1 MKLQLTAGNSAMK
14 SRKTTF
20 WGANIIVFI
29 IFQGVGYF
37 ILDKLVR
44 KIIEESKRKT
54 LSICDL
60 LNTVEGKLGAIKFE
74 LEGGYQKFALIIDN
88 FCSQGLLSPIKS
100 SGIYPRNPPL
110 ASRYRINMRNVRG
123 GLSVEEE
130 ENLTHELISLHP
142 GIKKD
147 YYLKNLEQY
156 SKDREYIL
164 RLHNFLSDSD
174 KCKSLKYRYTL
185 NERSFE
191 IFNDEKYLSQHGE
204 VLLRRLGIGLDSLNC
219 YKTYEAFFYITYDN
233 TYGIT
238 HGKSGINNDG
248 HDNGCFNYDKNAK
261 KQYNALIIENKDT
274 FMSIM
279 KLLNRKQ
286 GFPIGGNKINLLIYG
301 EGKKII
307 SSFKFMEEITRD
319 HTVDNIYYFGD
330 IDYEGIGIFL
340 NLKDAY
346 PQYNIIPHVELYKQL
361 VDKAELPPSLKT
373 NQDEALTEEF
383 LCYFDD
389 LYREKIS
396 GILKKKKY
404 IPQEALSF
412 GREG

>member
-1 MKLQLTAGNSAMK
+1 MILQLTADNPAVK
-14 SRKTTF
+14 SHKTTF
-20 WGANIIVFI
+20 WGTIIIVFI
-29 IFQGVGYF
+29 IFRGVGYF

-54 LSICDL
+54 LSISNILDK
-60 LNTVEGKLGAIKFE
+60 VEGKLGAIKFE
-74 LEGGYQKFALIIDN
+74 LEGGYQKFALVIDN
-88 FCSQGLLSPIKS
+88 FCSQGLLSPFKS

-123 GLSVEEE
+123 GLSVEDE

-142 GIKKD
+142 GMKKD
-147 YYLKNLEQY
+147 YYLNNLKQY

-164 RLHNFLSDSD
+164 RLHNFLSDSE

-204 VLLRRLGIGLDSLNC
+204 ALLRRLGIGLDSLNC
-219 YKTYEAFFYITYDN
+219 YKTYEAFFYITYD
-233 TYGIT
+233 IT
-238 HGKSGINNDG
+238 HGKNAINNDG
-248 HDNGCFNYDKNAK
+248 HDNSYFNYNKNEK

-286 GFPIGGNKINLLIYG
+286 GFPVEGKKINLLIYG

-307 SSFKFMEEITRD
+307 SSFKFMEEIIRE
-319 HTVDNIYYFGD
+319 HIVDNIYYFGD

-346 PQYNIIPHVELYKQL
+346 PQYDIIPHVELYKQL

-373 NQDEALTEEF
+373 NQNEVLTEEF
-383 LCYFDD
+383 LNFFDER
-389 LYREKIS
+389 YREKIS
-396 GILKKKKY
+396 RILIEKKY

>member
-1 MKLQLTAGNSAMK
+1 M
-14 SRKTTF
+14 
-20 WGANIIVFI
+20 
-29 IFQGVGYF
+29 
-37 ILDKLVR
+37 DKLVR

-54 LSICDL
+54 LSISDI
-60 LNTVEGKLGAIKFE
+60 LNIVEGKLGAIKFE

-110 ASRYRINMRNVRG
+110 TSRYRINTRNIRG
-123 GLSVEEE
+123 ALSVEEE
-130 ENLTHELISLHP
+130 ENLIQELISLHP
-142 GIKKD
+142 GMKKD
-147 YYLKNLEQY
+147 YYLKNLKQY

-219 YKTYEAFFYITYDN
+219 YKTYEAFFYIIN
-233 TYGIT
+233 
-238 HGKSGINNDG
+238 SFEINN
-248 HDNGCFNYDKNAK
+248 NSI
-261 KQYNALIIENKDT
+261 YNALIIENKDT

-286 GFPIGGNKINLLIYG
+286 GFPVGGKKINLLIYG

-319 HTVDNIYYFGD
+319 HTVNNIYYFGD

-346 PQYNIIPHVELYKQL
+346 PQYNIIPNVELYRQL
-361 VDKAELPPSLKT
+361 VDKAESPPNLKT
-373 NQDEALTEEF
+373 NQDEVLTDEF
-383 LCYFDD
+383 LNFFDD
-389 LYREKIS
+389 CYREKIS
-396 GILKKKKY
+396 RILKEKKY

>member
-1 MKLQLTAGNSAMK
+1 M
-14 SRKTTF
+14 
-20 WGANIIVFI
+20 
-29 IFQGVGYF
+29 
-37 ILDKLVR
+37 DKLVR

-54 LSICDL
+54 LSISDI
-60 LNTVEGKLGAIKFE
+60 LNIVEGKLGAIKFE

-110 ASRYRINMRNVRG
+110 TSRYRINTRNIRG
-123 GLSVEEE
+123 ALSVEEE
-130 ENLTHELISLHP
+130 ENLIQELISLHP
-142 GIKKD
+142 GMKKD
-147 YYLKNLEQY
+147 YYLKNLKQY

-219 YKTYEAFFYITYDN
+219 YKTYEAFFYIIYNNNRHDN
-233 TYGIT
+233 NTAVIANVNHDNNTNNNSNNSSDNNNNGNKN
-238 HGKSGINNDG
+238 KSSSGNNSFGINN
-248 HDNGCFNYDKNAK
+248 NSI
-261 KQYNALIIENKDT
+261 YNALIIENKDT

-286 GFPIGGNKINLLIYG
+286 GFPVGGKKINLLIYG

-346 PQYNIIPHVELYKQL
+346 PQYNIVPNVELYKQL
-361 VDKAELPPSLKT
+361 VDKAESPPSLKT
-373 NQDEALTEEF
+373 NQDEVLTDEF
-383 LCYFDD
+383 LNFFDD
-389 LYREKIS
+389 CYREKIS
-396 GILKKKKY
+396 RILKEKKY